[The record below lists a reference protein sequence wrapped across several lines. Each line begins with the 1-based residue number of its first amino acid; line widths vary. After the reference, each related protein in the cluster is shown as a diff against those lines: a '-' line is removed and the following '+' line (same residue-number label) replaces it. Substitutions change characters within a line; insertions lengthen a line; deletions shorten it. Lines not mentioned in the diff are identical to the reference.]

1 MKMICLF
8 IFMEVIFNN
17 CYAKNNFADCDYTGA
32 VDSSICLQNMI
43 DLAASTHK
51 KLYLREGILKISKPL
66 FLKNDSYISG
76 NNTVIEFKLDKP
88 EKALFNGN
96 SVNNLNISKLNII
109 GYGIFSNESFI
120 MPYPK
125 LNKQYPKAIGFTNLD
140 MGIKLLGNC
149 KNINI
154 NNLFITGVEHG
165 IFIKNV
171 NSSNNKTTNIK
182 LFNNIIKNIGKS
194 AVTVINSQNIIIKN
208 NIIENVLGNMD
219 YNKLPKLEN
228 SKFADG
234 IYLNGV
240 TNLKISNNKISN
252 IRRIGIVVEGQLNE
266 SNLVLNPNDN
276 VVITNNKI
284 SNFNKSRGTE
294 NNAGIW
300 VEPLN
305 DKLNVIKYKTNHIT
319 ISNNI
324 IDNQN
329 AQLGTHKQ
337 YGIFLGALNSIV
349 RKNII
354 LSSSNN
360 KNIGIHCSFGNI
372 YLRDN
377 KFYNVLTDIVV
388 ESGSRYLNIL

>member
-1 MKMICLF
+1 MKILSLF
-8 IFMEVIFNN
+8 IFMEIIFNP
-17 CYAKNNFADCDYTGA
+17 CYAKNNFGVCDYTGV
-32 VDSSICLQNMI
+32 VDSSICRQNKI
-43 DLAASTHK
+43 DLAAKTHK
-51 KLYLREGILKISKPL
+51 KLYLRKGILKISKPL
-66 FLKNDSYISG
+66 FLKDNSYISG
-76 NNTVIEFKLDKP
+76 KNTVIKFKLDEP
-88 EKALFNGN
+88 EKALFNAE
-96 SVNNLNISKLNII
+96 SINNINISKLNII
-109 GYGIFSNESFI
+109 GDGVFSNERFM
-120 MPYPK
+120 MPYTK
-125 LNKQYPKAIGFTNLD
+125 LNKQYSKAIGFTNLD
-140 MGIKLLGNC
+140 IGVKLSGNC
-149 KNINI
+149 QNINI
-154 NNLFITGVEHG
+154 NNLFIIGVEHG
-165 IFIKNV
+165 IFVKNV
-171 NSSNNKTTNIK
+171 NLSNNKLMNIK
-182 LFNNIIKNIGKS
+182 LLNNKIKDVGKS
-194 AVTVINSQNIIIKN
+194 AITVINSKDIIIKN

-276 VVITNNKI
+276 IVITNNKI

-305 DKLNVIKYKTNHIT
+305 NLNVIKYKTNHIT

-329 AQLGTHKQ
+329 AESGAHKQ
-337 YGIFLGALNSIV
+337 YGIFLGAFNSIV

-354 LSSSNN
+354 LSSTNN
-360 KNIGIHCSFGNI
+360 KNIGIHCSFGNV